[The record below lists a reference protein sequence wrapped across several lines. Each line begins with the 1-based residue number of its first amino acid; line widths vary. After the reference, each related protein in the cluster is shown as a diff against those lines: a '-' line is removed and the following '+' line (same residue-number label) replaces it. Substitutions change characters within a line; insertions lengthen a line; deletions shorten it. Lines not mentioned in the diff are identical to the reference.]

1 MNHISSI
8 FSSKNVGIAYLYCDY
23 QDQTDQNPENLTA
36 SLVKQL
42 ARKHGVMPPRLEELY
57 NKFSRGG
64 KRPDLEEL
72 TALLLQLSGSF
83 LQTYIAV
90 DALDECESTVHR
102 KQFLSVL
109 QAMEDAHI
117 KLFITSRSHPPD
129 IRRAFNR
136 KSQLNIVATEQDI
149 REYLASRLDDDY
161 ELSDLIG
168 PDLRD
173 DILSNITSNVRGM

>member
-1 MNHISSI
+1 
-8 FSSKNVGIAYLYCDY
+8 
-23 QDQTDQNPENLTA
+23 
-36 SLVKQL
+36 
-42 ARKHGVMPPRLEELY
+42 
-57 NKFSRGG
+57 
-64 KRPDLEEL
+64 
-72 TALLLQLSGSF
+72 
-83 LQTYIAV
+83 
-90 DALDECESTVHR
+90 
-102 KQFLSVL
+102 
-109 QAMEDAHI
+109 MEDAHI